1 MPRQPVL
8 LGLDIGTSKVCAV
21 AATNGPDGHMR
32 VLGVGEAESHG
43 LRKGVVVN
51 IDKTIEAVH
60 AAVDQ
65 VERSAEVEFESATV
79 GIAGGHVRGFN
90 SHGVTGVSRRDKEIS
105 AVDITQAVEVAKAVA
120 MPLDREVL
128 HVLPYGFVVD
138 GQDGI
143 KDPLGMLGLRLE
155 AYVHIVTGGVTAAQ
169 NVMKSVNRAGLRV
182 DEIALAPLA
191 GGEAVLSSDE
201 KDLGCVLVD
210 IGAGTTDV
218 LIYVDGSVRHSGVL
232 PLGGDHVTVD
242 ISCGLRTPHAHAEDI
257 KLRHAV
263 ATLGLVENGETI
275 PVPSVGDRDD
285 RLIPLR
291 ELVEI
296 VEPRMDE
303 LLYLVRME
311 VHKSGYQDFLAG
323 GAIFTGGGAL
333 LPGLMDMAEGIFSCP
348 VRIGRPRYLLGD
360 DPPLDHPRYVTACG
374 LAQWRLRTYGEQDA
388 FVRRGNWAKRFIGHM
403 REWAGDLF

>member
-1 MPRQPVL
+1 MTRQPTL

-21 AATNGPDGHMR
+21 AATTGPDGHAR
-32 VLGVGEAESHG
+32 ILGVGEAPSHG

-51 IDKTIEAVH
+51 IDRTIEAVH

-65 VERSAEVEFESATV
+65 AERAADAHFECATV
-79 GIAGGHVRGFN
+79 GIAGGHIRGFN

-105 AVDITQAVEVAKAVA
+105 AADVAQAVEVAKAVA
-120 MPLDREVL
+120 MPLDRDVL
-128 HVLPYGFVVD
+128 HVLPYEFVVD

-169 NVMKSVNRAGLRV
+169 NVIKSVNRAGLRV
-182 DEIALAPLA
+182 DDIVLGPLA
-191 GGEAVLSSDE
+191 GGEAVLTTDE

-210 IGAGTTDV
+210 VGAGTTDV
-218 LIYVDGSVRHSGVL
+218 LVYVDGSVRHSGVL

-242 ISCGLRTPHAHAEDI
+242 ISCGLRTPHAHAESI
-257 KLRHAV
+257 KLQYGV
-263 ATLGLVENGETI
+263 ASHDLVENGETI

-285 RLIPLR
+285 RHIPLR

-303 LLYLVRME
+303 LMYLVRME
-311 VHKSGYQDFLAG
+311 VHKSGYQDFVAG
-323 GAIFTGGGAL
+323 GVVFTGGGAM
-333 LPGLMDMAEGIFSCP
+333 LPGLMEMAERIFACP
-348 VRIGRPRYLLGD
+348 VRIGRPRYLVGD
-360 DPPLDHPRYVTACG
+360 DPPLDHPKYVTACG
-374 LAQWRLRTYGEQDA
+374 LAQWRLRTFGEQQAYGTTDRWTVK
-388 FVRRGNWAKRFIGHM
+388 FMGRM
-403 REWAGDLF
+403 RAWAGDLF